1 MLNRIAISGGTYNDW
16 IETVYTTDYVSRSE
30 IPEYQGGMS
39 SEIQF
44 QEVVSNSAA
53 EGEPLGTLA
62 GRGVN
67 VGKKGG
73 DITVK
78 VTEPCYLM
86 GICSITPRVDYSQ
99 GNDFDIMLDSV
110 DQIHKPQ
117 LDQIGFQ
124 DLVTWKMDA
133 DQIKWVNGVLKEY
146 SVGKQ
151 PAWIDYMTN
160 YNKTYG
166 NFAVGESESFMVLN
180 RIYQTEWV
188 SSGGNNTP
196 KLNSSTYIDP
206 QAYNYVF
213 ADTDLQSMNFW
224 VQIGFDIEARIVMSA
239 KVMPTL

>member
-1 MLNRIAISGGTYNDW
+1 
-16 IETVYTTDYVSRSE
+16 
-30 IPEYQGGMS
+30 MS
-39 SEIQF
+39 PPFS
-44 QEVVSNSAA
+44 
-53 EGEPLGTLA
+53 PTL
-62 GRGVN
+62 
-67 VGKKGG
+67 
-73 DITVK
+73 
-78 VTEPCYLM
+78 
-86 GICSITPRVDYSQ
+86 
-99 GNDFDIMLDSV
+99 
-110 DQIHKPQ
+110 IHKPQ

-124 DLVTWKMDA
+124 DLLTWKMDA
-133 DQIKWVNGVLKEY
+133 EQIVFSNGVLQEY

-180 RIYQTEWV
+180 RIYQTEWE
-188 SSGGNNTP
+188 GNTP
-196 KLNSSTYIDP
+196 KLNNSTYIDP

>member
-1 MLNRIAISGGTYNDW
+1 
-16 IETVYTTDYVSRSE
+16 
-30 IPEYQGGMS
+30 MS

-62 GRGVN
+62 GRGIN

-78 VTEPCYLM
+78 VTEPCYLI

-99 GNDFDIMLDSV
+99 GNDFDIMLDNL

-124 DLVTWKMDA
+124 DLLTWKMDA
-133 DQIKWVNGVLKEY
+133 AQIVYGNGVLREY

-180 RIYQTEWV
+180 RIYQTEWEGDV
-188 SSGGNNTP
+188 P
-196 KLNSSTYIDP
+196 KLNNSTYVDP

-224 VQIGFDIEARIVMSA
+224 VQIGFDISSSIVTGKQIGRA
-239 KVMPTL
+239 HV